1 MKGLKNLT
9 VNSIILSKRFDIM
22 KKILQVYII
31 FVMIY
36 ILLINIDVAAIDEG
50 PSDETEKA
58 AFLTENSVIDVIE
71 DWEEEGS
78 SSQIPADFFIP
89 AVSPFS
95 DGFFSGNY
103 GEQLNTFES
112 GVYQELDIF
121 RDYNSAMSLD
131 MSLGDEF
138 SFTTTY
144 GALKMGTYTDETGY
158 QEVRM
163 RLRSQV
169 FRAADA
175 YFKDKVEVF
184 WIRSISYQA
193 TISYARPSETTDDT
207 IITAKISRIKIKPVY
222 YYDGILDEV
231 ETVQS
236 AFQSAVTVIDEK
248 QYENR
253 YDLINGIYTY
263 VKDIAEYNYPA
274 LEAAYNH
281 TLTGILLDKYEH
293 KCTCEGY
300 AKLLKWLCDYYGI
313 PNGMVIGGSDVNDQG
328 NILVNHIWNVIQM
341 DDGQWYL
348 IDATWD
354 DTGENSYFLAGNNTV
369 DSLGRKVLESHLASP
384 YFSYSDYEPFGLPI
398 LAEEGYIKEKPVE
411 VPMVE
416 GLKAEPYGRQKVK
429 LFWETVP
436 EAEGYLVY
444 GRKNGSYGY
453 VGMTTWGETYTD
465 VNASEENNNL
475 YWVYAYVTDSN
486 GKMRPGLCRE
496 YAQAKGVCPAV
507 TNLRAAS
514 VTGGVRLAW
523 NASRDAEGYLIYG
536 MNGANSNYHY
546 IGMTTRGTAF
556 TDTKASK
563 TQWNFYWV
571 FPYHKNAEGKM
582 IVGGTPKYVYGKA
595 R

>member
-131 MSLGDEF
+131 MSLDDEF

-556 TDTKASK
+556 TDVKASK
-563 TQWNFYWV
+563 SEWNFYWV

-582 IVGGTPKYVYGKA
+582 ITGGTAKYVFGKA
-595 R
+595 K

>member
-263 VKDIAEYNYPA
+263 VKE
-274 LEAAYNH
+274 
-281 TLTGILLDKYEH
+281 
-293 KCTCEGY
+293 
-300 AKLLKWLCDYYGI
+300 
-313 PNGMVIGGSDVNDQG
+313 
-328 NILVNHIWNVIQM
+328 
-341 DDGQWYL
+341 
-348 IDATWD
+348 
-354 DTGENSYFLAGNNTV
+354 
-369 DSLGRKVLESHLASP
+369 
-384 YFSYSDYEPFGLPI
+384 
-398 LAEEGYIKEKPVE
+398 
-411 VPMVE
+411 
-416 GLKAEPYGRQKVK
+416 
-429 LFWETVP
+429 
-436 EAEGYLVY
+436 
-444 GRKNGSYGY
+444 
-453 VGMTTWGETYTD
+453 
-465 VNASEENNNL
+465 
-475 YWVYAYVTDSN
+475 
-486 GKMRPGLCRE
+486 
-496 YAQAKGVCPAV
+496 
-507 TNLRAAS
+507 
-514 VTGGVRLAW
+514 
-523 NASRDAEGYLIYG
+523 
-536 MNGANSNYHY
+536 
-546 IGMTTRGTAF
+546 
-556 TDTKASK
+556 
-563 TQWNFYWV
+563 
-571 FPYHKNAEGKM
+571 
-582 IVGGTPKYVYGKA
+582 
-595 R
+595 

>member
-131 MSLGDEF
+131 MSVGDEF

-384 YFSYSDYEPFGLPI
+384 YFSYSDYEPFG
-398 LAEEGYIKEKPVE
+398 
-411 VPMVE
+411 
-416 GLKAEPYGRQKVK
+416 
-429 LFWETVP
+429 W
-436 EAEGYLVY
+436 
-444 GRKNGSYGY
+444 
-453 VGMTTWGETYTD
+453 
-465 VNASEENNNL
+465 
-475 YWVYAYVTDSN
+475 
-486 GKMRPGLCRE
+486 C
-496 YAQAKGVCPAV
+496 
-507 TNLRAAS
+507 
-514 VTGGVRLAW
+514 
-523 NASRDAEGYLIYG
+523 
-536 MNGANSNYHY
+536 
-546 IGMTTRGTAF
+546 
-556 TDTKASK
+556 
-563 TQWNFYWV
+563 
-571 FPYHKNAEGKM
+571 
-582 IVGGTPKYVYGKA
+582 
-595 R
+595 

>member
-556 TDTKASK
+556 TDVKASK
-563 TQWNFYWV
+563 SEWNFYWV

-582 IVGGTPKYVYGKA
+582 ITGGTAKYVFGKA
-595 R
+595 K